1 MEFPVDLLT
10 TLSHEDLE
18 HSAEDYMSDL
28 LYSNPNDP
36 QYFTLPSRRK
46 IPLSLSSVG
55 YVPLYGADLKHKVLA
70 LFAPEDQFTAA
81 ALYLA
86 EQWWAVEDILKTSV
100 PSRKGL
106 VKVRSLGE
114 RIVLYV
120 LNRIVYRARE
130 MTTSQ
135 VPFLCHSQ
143 TDFAKILWKD
153 GEAVGFYS
161 VKPEGSLCSSFLTL
175 CYQLPVLDSIFL
187 RKQHRGKG
195 HGVQILEDFVNCF
208 TEDTL
213 GLRYPLSPAMYK
225 VCAQYLDK
233 YPGDQDLLWEVEG
246 IGVLFQRVRLS
257 SRIQALALKETHQ
270 AVREESL
277 PQAVSESEPVESE
290 ELMETEAQQNS
301 DEAEVEPAKDEEQ
314 MNNTE
319 IVLEHSANTPV
330 STRTRSSH
338 SRRKRLREE
347 EEEEAVYCSGGLAHR
362 GFLSCFFTTS
372 SPEPVEAAAETP
384 VEEEPDEEAEE
395 PQTHQPEAEPE
406 ETLEEAKGEEEE
418 QEELEAELL
427 KKPDVE
433 PVNGEVTD
441 ELTQISSGAEEA
453 VDKEHSDTALIVQS
467 DSVEQEAGVTE
478 AADEPAQDD
487 TRDEGEVDEVDVESP
502 EETHEQEAASPEGD
516 TENGGPVGDKEAA
529 PESPDDTTAEPCE
542 ETVHDRAV
550 NSEQPEET
558 TEEATETAGIVET
571 EVAEEKPEESYNDNE
586 AEQELQTPMDL
597 SQDTLLLVELKDVS
611 FQPQMEEQK
620 DQVKEPDEEPEE
632 QPEQDSTPA
641 AKEKAVESN
650 SDEAESEPPVVDRR
664 VLRRKAKASRGPTK
678 KRSKTST

>member
-1 MEFPVDLLT
+1 MLLLT
-10 TLSHEDLE
+10 HTQREWE
-18 HSAEDYMSDL
+18 TGFQCITGP
-28 LYSNPNDP
+28 LYS
-36 QYFTLPSRRK
+36 
-46 IPLSLSSVG
+46 ICLS
-55 YVPLYGADLKHKVLA
+55 AHVLCNA
-70 LFAPEDQFTAA
+70 
-81 ALYLA
+81 
-86 EQWWAVEDILKTSV
+86 
-100 PSRKGL
+100 
-106 VKVRSLGE
+106 
-114 RIVLYV
+114 
-120 LNRIVYRARE
+120 
-130 MTTSQ
+130 
-135 VPFLCHSQ
+135 
-143 TDFAKILWKD
+143 
-153 GEAVGFYS
+153 
-161 VKPEGSLCSSFLTL
+161 GSLCSSFLTQ

-246 IGVLFQRVRLS
+246 IGGLFQRVRLS
-257 SRIQALALKETHQ
+257 SRIQALALKGKIASHFITC
-270 AVREESL
+270 VGLR
-277 PQAVSESEPVESE
+277 
-290 ELMETEAQQNS
+290 
-301 DEAEVEPAKDEEQ
+301 D
-314 MNNTE
+314 
-319 IVLEHSANTPV
+319 SANTPV

-338 SRRKRLREE
+338 YRRKRLREE
-347 EEEEAVYCSGGLAHR
+347 EEEEAKISAPQPTPPDR
-362 GFLSCFFTTS
+362 TIS
-372 SPEPVEAAAETP
+372 SEPMEAAAETP

-406 ETLEEAKGEEEE
+406 EEAKGEEEE
-418 QEELEAELL
+418 QEELESELL

-441 ELTQISSGAEEA
+441 EMTQTSLGAEEA
-453 VDKEHSDTALIVQS
+453 VDKEHSDTPSIAQS

-478 AADEPAQDD
+478 AADEPAQND

-516 TENGGPVGDKEAA
+516 TENGGPAGDEEAA
-529 PESPDDTTAEPCE
+529 PESLDDTTAEPYPNGPEPGYEAASPEGDTENGGPAGDEEAAPESLDDTTAEPCE

-558 TEEATETAGIVET
+558 TGEATETARTAET
-571 EVAEEKPEESYNDNE
+571 EVAEEKPEESCNDNE
-586 AEQELQTPMDL
+586 AEQDLQTPMDL

-678 KRSKTST
+678 KHSKTST